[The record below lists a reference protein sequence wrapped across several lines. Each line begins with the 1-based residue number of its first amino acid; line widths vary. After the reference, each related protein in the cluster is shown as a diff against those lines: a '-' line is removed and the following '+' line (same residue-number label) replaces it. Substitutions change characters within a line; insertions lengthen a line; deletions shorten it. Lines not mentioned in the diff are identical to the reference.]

1 MSILDSKPVY
11 RGFCAAA
18 PADFP
23 VFMQD
28 WYLDAVCD
36 EGEWEVAISEKH
48 GKIVGVWPYFL
59 KKKGIWRYIAM
70 PKMGKLMGP
79 YVVPDHRKV
88 SSEMRILQD
97 LLAQLPKGL
106 AAFEQDCNYS
116 FQNWMPMYW
125 QGFSQTTRY
134 SYTIDLTQ
142 TSEALWAGMDSDY
155 RRKIKIA
162 RENLAIRNDLTVQD
176 LYDVC
181 MLSFTRQGLK
191 IPFSFDYFNNIYTA
205 FEAHQA
211 CEKFFAVDKTTGKI
225 YSAGYLV
232 WDKHSAYGYMNGDDP
247 AFRSSGSGLLLVWE
261 RMRYAQETLQL
272 PVFDFM
278 GSMLKNI
285 EPGRRDFGAVQ
296 QPYFRL
302 QRSWS
307 PWWKWGKAILR

>member
-1 MSILDSKPVY
+1 MSTQDSNADY
-11 RGFCAAA
+11 RRFCATA
-18 PADFP
+18 PDDFP

-28 WYLDAVCD
+28 WYLDAVC
-36 EGEWEVAISEKH
+36 EGGTWQVAISEKH
-48 GKIVGVWPYFL
+48 GQIVGVWPYFL

-79 YVVPDHRKV
+79 YVLPAHRKI
-88 SSEMRILQD
+88 SSETRILQD
-97 LLAQLPKGL
+97 LITRLPKGL

-134 SYTIDLTQ
+134 SYTIDLT
-142 TSEALWAGMDSDY
+142 SPPEALWAGMDSDY

-162 RENLAIRNDLTVQD
+162 QENLVVRHDPSIQD

-181 MLSFTRQGLK
+181 MLSFTRQNLK
-191 IPFSFDYFNNIYTA
+191 IPFSFDYFNKIYMA
-205 FEAHQA
+205 FEAHHA
-211 CEKFFAVDKTTGKI
+211 CEKFFALDKKSGKI

-232 WDKHSAYGYMNGDDP
+232 WDKNKAYGYMGGDDP
-247 AFRSSGSGLLLVWE
+247 EFRSSGSGLLLVWE
-261 RMRYAQETLQL
+261 RMKYAQEILQL
-272 PVFDFM
+272 PTFDFM

-285 EPGRRDFGAVQ
+285 EPSRRYFGAVQ

-302 QRSWS
+302 QREWS
-307 PWWKWGKAILR
+307 PLWKWGKSLLR